1 MYQKHHDYYVSKEEH
16 SSSFYIY
23 QTQYLTFLDLRKG
36 EIENEEN
43 DMNIADI
50 RNDLKEGATNTPIP
64 PHPPTLPHPDRSPT
78 KM

>member
-50 RNDLKEGATNTPIP
+50 RNDLKEVATKTPFP
-64 PHPPTLPHPDRSPT
+64 PHPPTLPQPDRSPT

>member
-1 MYQKHHDYYVSKEEH
+1 M
-16 SSSFYIY
+16 
-23 QTQYLTFLDLRKG
+23 RKW
-36 EIENEEN
+36 EIENEEH

-50 RNDLKEGATNTPIP
+50 RNDLKEVAINTPIP